1 MTLKKI
7 SAEELYNRLENNE
20 EINIVDVRVE
30 KKYQDFHLKA
40 PSVNS
45 KNIVKTEIFAL
56 AEDKEAEIPLEKN
69 QAYIIT
75 CTTGNSATKCAN
87 ILSEQAYDVTVLD
100 GGLTAWKAFLEKH
113 K

>member
-20 EINIVDVRVE
+20 EINIVDVRAE
-30 KKYQDFHLKA
+30 EKYQDFHLKA

-56 AEDKEAEIPLEKN
+56 ADKEAEIPLEKD